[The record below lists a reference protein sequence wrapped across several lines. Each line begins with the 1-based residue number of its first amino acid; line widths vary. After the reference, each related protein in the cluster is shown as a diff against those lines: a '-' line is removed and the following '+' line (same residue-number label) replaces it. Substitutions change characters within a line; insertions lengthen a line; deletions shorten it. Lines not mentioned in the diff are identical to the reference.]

1 MTAET
6 VSTGAV
12 ENTRKR
18 AEKLQADILQR
29 ISKVSQTVVA
39 KRLGIS
45 DSTVCRMK
53 ETALPDITQLLAA
66 LNLKVVASDSVS
78 MTQDELR
85 VLKRWGIEYLEA
97 DLEKDLI
104 QGDL

>member
-6 VSTGAV
+6 VSTGSV

-18 AEKLQADILQR
+18 AEKMQTEILQR
-29 ISKVSQTVVA
+29 ISKVSQTVAA
-39 KRLGIS
+39 KRLGVS
-45 DSTVCRMK
+45 DSTISRMK
-53 ETALPDITQLLAA
+53 DELGEVTQLLASI
-66 LNLKVVASDSVS
+66 NLKVVASDAVV
-78 MTQDELR
+78 MTQEEMR

-104 QGDL
+104 KGDI

>member
-1 MTAET
+1 MTVET
-6 VSTGAV
+6 VSAGAV

-18 AEKLQADILQR
+18 AEKLQAEILQR

-39 KRLGIS
+39 KRLGVS

-53 ETALPDITQLLAA
+53 DAALPDISQLLAA
-66 LNLKVVASDSVS
+66 LNLKVVASDAVV
-78 MTQDELR
+78 MTQEEMR

-104 QGDL
+104 KGDL